1 MKICLGMVSRG
12 RGRVVGL
19 SLGVDR
25 DSLVGHIGDITV
37 VVVGGVLNVLGP
49 AVGESNRVAAGDS
62 AGGIG
67 GLGGTELG
75 LGVVISN
82 TVFIGIGGGLLLS
95 VDGGGV
101 AVGGGGVGNHGG
113 GVNDGS
119 GVHGVGDGSVDS
131 VSNDGSVH
139 SVGNDGGGVGGG
151 GMVHNRGGV
160 VGGGVVGGDY
170 GVGNSGS
177 VVGSRGVIGG
187 GSIAGNG
194 GGSVDSGH
202 RLLMV
207 SITMDRLGSSVGLAG
222 NTGVSSSVGLVH
234 RYGDGGSVTDLH
246 DLVVGLVSSGHS
258 QKGEADKGLNKN
270 RKFS

>member
-1 MKICLGMVSRG
+1 MKICLGMVSWG
-12 RGRVVGL
+12 GGRVVGL

-49 AVGESNRVAAGDS
+49 AVGESNRVAAGH
-62 AGGIG
+62 GTVGIG
-67 GLGGTELG
+67 GLGGLELG

-95 VDGGGV
+95 VGLGV
-101 AVGGGGVGNHGG
+101 AVGGGGMGNDGG
-113 GVNDGS
+113 GVGNDWS

-139 SVGNDGGGVGGG
+139 SVGNDGGGVVGGR
-151 GMVHNRGGV
+151 GMVDNRGV
-160 VGGGVVGGDY
+160 VGGGGDY
-170 GVGNSGS
+170 GVGNSGG

-187 GSIAGNG
+187 GGIAGNG

-258 QKGEADKGLNKN
+258 QKGEADKGLNNK
-270 RKFS
+270 KFCELV